1 MPFSN
6 KIAKLTFASAAV
18 ILFLLSYTLYIQ
30 INDLDDSYDKVNET
44 HIVKL
49 KLEQTLSTVKD
60 AETAQRGFL
69 LTQDSSFLEPYLGG
83 YEKARSLITEIKSLT
98 GNNVQQQRN
107 LNALST
113 FIEVRFKSFSA
124 QINQYNL
131 PETNA
136 TSKKLQLLTGKAG
149 MDSIRY
155 HIQSIADEEDR
166 VLAQREEKKLSHRY
180 MTPFLAFLLIITA
193 LTMLIFSYDKIIEQL
208 NKTKKLLFQL
218 RGLNNKLKQKNHEL
232 ELYNKELDSFT
243 YIASH
248 DLKEPLRKILT
259 FSTLIEEGEQQ
270 FSEKGKDNLQRI
282 LHAARRMQHLLDD
295 LLQYSHT
302 SLMEKEFEEV
312 DLNHILTEVQF
323 SLKEE
328 IEDCQA
334 VIQVDK
340 LPVVRGLSFQLK
352 QLFEN
357 LISNSIKYRK
367 PDVAPRITI
376 FCSFISRDDVTVATY
391 AESIFYHKIVY
402 TDNGQGFSQV
412 YAEKIFELFK
422 RVHSRNADAGGNG
435 IGLTICKKIA
445 QNHNGFITARSAVN
459 MGTSFEIYLPYEEL
473 STYKTTETPFSM

>member
-166 VLAQREEKKLSHRY
+166 VLAQREEKKLRHRY

-193 LTMLIFSYDKIIEQL
+193 LTMLIFSYDKIIEQYL
-208 NKTKKLLFQL
+208 
-218 RGLNNKLKQKNHEL
+218 G
-232 ELYNKELDSFT
+232 DVS
-243 YIASH
+243 
-248 DLKEPLRKILT
+248 
-259 FSTLIEEGEQQ
+259 
-270 FSEKGKDNLQRI
+270 
-282 LHAARRMQHLLDD
+282 
-295 LLQYSHT
+295 
-302 SLMEKEFEEV
+302 
-312 DLNHILTEVQF
+312 
-323 SLKEE
+323 
-328 IEDCQA
+328 
-334 VIQVDK
+334 
-340 LPVVRGLSFQLK
+340 
-352 QLFEN
+352 
-357 LISNSIKYRK
+357 K
-367 PDVAPRITI
+367 P
-376 FCSFISRDDVTVATY
+376 
-391 AESIFYHKIVY
+391 
-402 TDNGQGFSQV
+402 
-412 YAEKIFELFK
+412 
-422 RVHSRNADAGGNG
+422 
-435 IGLTICKKIA
+435 
-445 QNHNGFITARSAVN
+445 
-459 MGTSFEIYLPYEEL
+459 
-473 STYKTTETPFSM
+473 